1 MKTAQSTLL
10 VLLFGFLLGA
20 CGLKG
25 PLYLPTD
32 EKVAKPDTTQR
43 TETAEQEKEVKEVT
57 EEKDEMADHC
67 ES

>member
-25 PLYLPTD
+25 PLYLPED
-32 EKVAKPDTTQR
+32 EKVAKPDTTQH
-43 TETAEQEKEVKEVT
+43 TATAEQEKEVKE
-57 EEKDEMADHC
+57 EKDEMEDHC
-67 ES
+67 AS

>member
-10 VLLFGFLLGA
+10 VLLFGFLVGA

-43 TETAEQEKEVKEVT
+43 TETAEQEKEVK
-57 EEKDEMADHC
+57 DEMEDHC